1 MAQIITT
8 SLNLSRFNEE
18 KYVKGQK
25 ENVFYNI
32 TIKVHDKTD
41 PYGNGT
47 NVTIEEAQT
56 QEERQAGKKPHKIS
70 SSNSGKVVWTNGIS
84 LTADECPQLELKSET
99 KTKTVNIETKT
110 EAPADDLPF

>member
-1 MAQIITT
+1 MALIITS

-47 NVTIEEAQT
+47 NVTIEEALT
-56 QEERQAGKKPHKIS
+56 KEEREAGKKPHKLN

-84 LTADECPQLELKSET
+84 LTADECPQLESKTET
-99 KTKTVNIETKT
+99 KK

>member
-1 MAQIITT
+1 MAQIITA

-18 KYVKGQK
+18 KYVKGQM

-47 NVTIEEAQT
+47 NVSIEEAQT
-56 QEERQAGKKPHKIS
+56 QEEREAGKKPHKIS
-70 SSNSGKVVWTNGIS
+70 SGNSGKVVWTNGIS
-84 LTADECPQLELKSET
+84 LIAKDCPQVESKHQEEV
-99 KTKTVNIETKT
+99 K